1 MIEPSSSL
9 HSVQIHAS
17 LFPPGTRFDSLLGR
31 MGDLLIHWFLS
42 SASLLIV
49 AFLFPGIEVSGLG
62 TALVAPVAIGLI
74 NATLGIVLKIITLPL
89 TVITLGL
96 FWLIINAL
104 MLQLAAALVP
114 GFYVAGFV
122 SAFFGAIVLSIISM
136 LFRSLV

>member
-1 MIEPSSSL
+1 M
-9 HSVQIHAS
+9 V
-17 LFPPGTRFDSLLGR
+17 
-31 MGDLLIHWFLS
+31 DLLIHWFLS

-62 TALVAPVAIGLI
+62 TALIAPVAIGLI